1 MIDTKENRMKRFFA
15 LFAGTVLACIIN
27 IASVQAQTPPPDPAV
42 KASRSRVVQLL
53 EESGYNYSKSSDD
66 VWVIPYNG
74 NNLKEF
80 NVVTVL
86 EQHLI
91 VLVVIVA
98 EKPQVKLSQEMMAR
112 ALRLNE
118 EFDRVKIGISESGNL
133 FVRTD
138 LSLRILDGR
147 ELKEN
152 IEQIAAAADETY
164 MALKS
169 YIGDPKK

>member
-1 MIDTKENRMKRFFA
+1 MIDTKENRMKRFIA
-15 LFAGTVLACIIN
+15 LFGGTVLACIIN
-27 IASVQAQTPPPDPAV
+27 ITAVQAQTPPPDQAV
-42 KASRSRVVQLL
+42 KTNRSRVVQLL

-152 IEQIAAAADETY
+152 IEQIAAAADESWQ
-164 MALKS
+164 ALKQYLS
-169 YIGDPKK
+169 EPKK